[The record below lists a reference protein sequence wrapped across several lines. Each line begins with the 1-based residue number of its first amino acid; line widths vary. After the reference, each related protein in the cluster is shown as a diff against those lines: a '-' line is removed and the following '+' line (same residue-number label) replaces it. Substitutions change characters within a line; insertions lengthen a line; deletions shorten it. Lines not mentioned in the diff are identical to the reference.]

1 MPTKTK
7 TINCQLKIDDG
18 LEVLEV
24 LEAFETLEVLL
35 FEVLETL
42 EVFPLEFVGVTGFG
56 TEVFGYDVTGLDD
69 EFEEEMD

>member
-18 LEVLEV
+18 LEMLEV

-42 EVFPLEFVGVTGFG
+42 EVLLFEVVGTGFG
-56 TEVFGYDVTGLDD
+56 TEEVGVEST
-69 EFEEEMD
+69 